1 MNSPNK
7 KAQNEIAQN
16 EIAQNANEIVPNA
29 KIVLEQ
35 TSWNIFAQ
43 YVMMMNDYL
52 NHFTETEKY
61 KKKDKDR
68 IYLLIN
74 GFTTLTHVFKIML
87 NHSTDVAQVI
97 ETTEKAIYYY
107 TQFIEQIE
115 ENILHDL
122 NVSSN
127 TASLF
132 VYKKTIQDLVPET
145 QQKTKEN
152 MKNLDTLLLIYRRL
166 VDCMMEDY
174 DDYTSLIQTQ
184 FINIA
189 VELCRNNTDEKIFSV
204 ELSSLLLYLIHIQT
218 DYALYEPTFMLYDYI
233 YLYIKKYKHSRLTL
247 EGLCK
252 KKIHPDYADKLQE
265 PVNNYIK
272 WLVQ

>member
-1 MNSPNK
+1 MNMPN
-7 KAQNEIAQN
+7 AN
-16 EIAQNANEIVPNA
+16 EIAQNAQNEIVI
-29 KIVLEQ
+29 KTKRIVDQ

-52 NHFTETEKY
+52 NHFTETEKF
-61 KKKDKDR
+61 KKEAKDR

-87 NHSTDVAQVI
+87 NHSTDIDQVI
-97 ETTEKAIYYY
+97 EMTEKAIYYY
-107 TQFIEQIE
+107 TQFIEQME

-127 TASLF
+127 NASLF

-145 QQKTKEN
+145 QHKTKEN
-152 MKNLDTLLLIYRRL
+152 MKNFDTLLLIYRHI
-166 VDCMMEDY
+166 VDSMIKNNTEY
-174 DDYTSLIQTQ
+174 NSLISTQ
-184 FINIA
+184 LINIA
-189 VELCRNNTDEKIFSV
+189 IELCRNNTDEKIVST
-204 ELSSLLLYLIHIQT
+204 ELSSMLLYLKHIHT
-218 DYALYEPTFMLYDYI
+218 ADTTYDYI
-233 YLYIKKYKHSRLTL
+233 YIYIKKYKHCTLTL
-247 EGLCK
+247 EGLSQ

-265 PVNNYIK
+265 PANNYIK